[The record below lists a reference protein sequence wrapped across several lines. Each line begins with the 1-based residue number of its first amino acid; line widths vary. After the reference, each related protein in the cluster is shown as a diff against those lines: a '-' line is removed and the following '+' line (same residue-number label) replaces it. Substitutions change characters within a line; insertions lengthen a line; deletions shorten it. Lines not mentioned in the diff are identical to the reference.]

1 MKKRLIVANWKM
13 NLLRREARDLAGMI
27 ISLLSDLRGGVD
39 VVLAPPYTSLDVVY
53 RVIRESKIQLGA
65 QNVFWEAWGAFT
77 GEISPYML
85 TDIGCKWAIIGHSE
99 RRSILG
105 ETDIMVQ
112 KKIRTSLDAGL
123 IPVFCVGETIEDRG
137 QGKTM
142 NVIESQIKIGL
153 KNLGL
158 EDSTNLVIA
167 YEPVWAIGTGNN
179 ASPEEIEHVHA
190 VIREVTGGILGEIAG
205 GIRILYGG
213 SVNPE
218 NIKEILA
225 TPNVDGALVGG
236 ASLRADAF
244 AKIVQLAGE

>member
-1 MKKRLIVANWKM
+1 MRKRLIVANWKM
-13 NLLRREARDLAGMI
+13 NMLRREAKELAERI
-27 ISLLSDLRGGVD
+27 INLLNDLRSSVD

-53 RVIRESKIQLGA
+53 RVVRESKIQLGA

-99 RRSILG
+99 RRNILR

-112 KKIRTSLDAGL
+112 EKIKTSLDAGL
-123 IPVFCVGETIEDRG
+123 IPVFCVGETAGEREK
-137 QGKTM
+137 GKTL
-142 NVIESQIKIGL
+142 NVIESQIEIGL
-153 KNLGL
+153 KDLQL
-158 EDSTNLVIA
+158 ASSANLVIA

-179 ASPEEIEHVHA
+179 ATPKEIEHVHG
-190 VIREVTGGILGEIAG
+190 VIQEITVGILGQIASD
-205 GIRILYGG
+205 IRVLYGG

-236 ASLRADAF
+236 ASLRADSF
-244 AKIVQLAGE
+244 GKIVQLAGE

>member
-1 MKKRLIVANWKM
+1 MRKRLIVANWKM
-13 NLLRREARDLAGMI
+13 NLLRREAKELAGMI
-27 ISLLSDLRGGVD
+27 ISLLNNLRSSVD

-53 RVIRESKIQLGA
+53 RVVRESKIQMGA

-99 RRSILG
+99 RRNILR
-105 ETDIMVQ
+105 ETDSMVQ
-112 KKIRTSLDAGL
+112 NKIRTSLDAGL
-123 IPVFCVGETIEDRG
+123 IPVFCVGETSGDREK
-137 QGKTM
+137 GKTM
-142 NVIESQIKIGL
+142 DVIESQIKIGL
-153 KNLGL
+153 KDLRL
-158 EDSTNLVIA
+158 ADSANLVIA

-179 ASPEEIEHVHA
+179 ASPEEIEHVHG
-190 VIREVTGGILGEIAG
+190 VIREITGSILGQIAG
-205 GIRILYGG
+205 SIRILYGG

-225 TPNVDGALVGG
+225 APNVDGALVGG
-236 ASLRADAF
+236 ASLRADSF

>member
-1 MKKRLIVANWKM
+1 MRKRLIVANWKM
-13 NLLRREARDLAGMI
+13 NMLRREAKELAERI
-27 ISLLSDLRGGVD
+27 INLLNDLRSSVD

-53 RVIRESKIQLGA
+53 RVVRESKIQLGA
-65 QNVFWEAWGAFT
+65 QNVFWEAWGAVT

-99 RRSILG
+99 RRNILR

-112 KKIRTSLDAGL
+112 KKIKTSLDAGL
-123 IPVFCVGETIEDRG
+123 TPVFCVGETIGEREK
-137 QGKTM
+137 GKTI
-142 NVIESQIKIGL
+142 NVIESQIEIGL
-153 KNLGL
+153 KDVKLA
-158 EDSTNLVIA
+158 DSANLVIA

-179 ASPEEIEHVHA
+179 ATPKEIEHLHG
-190 VIREVTGGILGEIAG
+190 VIREITGGILGQIASD
-205 GIRILYGG
+205 IRVLYGG

-236 ASLRADAF
+236 ASLRADSF
-244 AKIVQLAGE
+244 GKIVQLAGE